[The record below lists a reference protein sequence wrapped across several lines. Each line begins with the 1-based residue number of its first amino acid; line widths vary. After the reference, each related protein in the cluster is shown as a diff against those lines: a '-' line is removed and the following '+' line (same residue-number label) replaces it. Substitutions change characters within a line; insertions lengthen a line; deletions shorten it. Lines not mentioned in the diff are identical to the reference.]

1 MSEQPKQ
8 QQQPDK
14 ANAKQQPAK
23 TEQPK
28 QQPAKTEQ
36 PAKQQPAKTEQ
47 PKQQPAKTE
56 QPKQQAA
63 KVVDTKPAESKPKSE
78 PLVLTGNVLAV
89 DTVVGTGKAAHKG
102 KWP

>member
-47 PKQQPAKTE
+47 PKQQ
-56 QPKQQAA
+56 AA
-63 KVVDTKPAESKPKSE
+63 KVVDTKPADSKPKSE